1 LSSALL
7 AVPAPVVRCPVD
19 DPRLAELSGLV
30 ADGGVL
36 WAMADG
42 GRRVQLHRLE
52 PGSCGV
58 RDTRTADIDPVDPE
72 DLARG
77 PDGTLWVGDIG
88 DNGLRRDTVAVIELP
103 ADGPARLHR
112 LTYPDGAHDAEALLV
127 DAAGRP
133 IVVVKDAG
141 PAGVYRTDAPPDGAG
156 PTPLRRVGQVA
167 LPPSDTVGGPL
178 AGLGSR
184 LVTGAAASA
193 DGRVVALRSYTDAW
207 LYRVPADG
215 DLVAALAARPV
226 RVPLPG
232 EPQGEA
238 IAFEP
243 SGTLVSGSETRGG
256 SPGEIRTI
264 ANAAGLVTDDPADS
278 DQTAP
283 DRSAADPTADP
294 VATGADAASP
304 DQTPEWLPALIG
316 AGALGGFL
324 LIVMIGLAV
333 RATRRR

>member
-1 LSSALL
+1 MSTALL
-7 AVPAPVVRCPVD
+7 AVPAPVVRCAVA

-30 ADGGVL
+30 ADGDGL

-42 GRRVQLHRLE
+42 GRRVQVQRLDPDGCE
-52 PGSCGV
+52 V

-103 ADGPARLHR
+103 AQGAARLHR
-112 LTYPDGAHDAEALLV
+112 LTYPDGPHDAEALLV

-141 PAGVYRTDAPPDGAG
+141 PAGVYRTEAPPDGAG
-156 PTPLRRVGQVA
+156 PTPLLRVGQVA
-167 LPPSDTVGGPL
+167 LPPSDTIGGPL
-178 AGLGSR
+178 GGLGSR

-215 DLVAALAARPV
+215 DLVAALTGRPV

-256 SPGEIRTI
+256 APGEIRTI
-264 ANAAGLVTDDPADS
+264 PDAAALVAEATAGS
-278 DQTAP
+278 DQAVPGPSASDPTAAPDAAAP
-283 DRSAADPTADP
+283 DR
-294 VATGADAASP
+294 TGQS
-304 DQTPEWLPALIG
+304 PEWLPALIG
-316 AGALGGFL
+316 AGVLGGFL
-324 LIVMIGLAV
+324 VLVMIGLAL